1 MSLTKDLKK
10 RRLKRKMRIR
20 KKVTG
25 TDSRLRLSIYRSTTN
40 IYAQLINDESHS
52 TVLAV
57 SSIDKDLKSQIGADM
72 NKIEQAKLVGAHLA
86 KKAKDAGIDNVGF
99 DRNGYVFRGRVKAL
113 ADAARE
119 AGLNF

>member
-1 MSLTKDLKK
+1 MSITRDLKN
-10 RRLKRKMRIR
+10 RRIKRKLRIR
-20 KKVTG
+20 KKVYG

-40 IYAQLINDESHS
+40 IYAQLINDDTKATIIS
-52 TVLAV
+52 A
-57 SSIDKDLKSQIGADM
+57 SSIDKDLKTKLNTQM
-72 NKIEQAKLVGAHLA
+72 TKIEQAKLVGSHLA
-86 KKAKDAGIDNVGF
+86 EKANQQGIKDVGF

>member
-1 MSLTKDLKK
+1 MSTVKELKS
-10 RRLKRKMRIR
+10 RRIKRKLRIR
-20 KKVTG
+20 KKVYG

-40 IYAQLINDESHS
+40 IYAQLINDDTKL
-52 TVLAV
+52 TVIAA
-57 SSIDKDLKSQIGADM
+57 SSIDKDLKLKFSTAM
-72 NKIEQAKLVGAHLA
+72 TKIEQAKLVGTHLA
-86 KKAKDAGIDNVGF
+86 QKAKDNGIVNVGF

>member
-1 MSLTKDLKK
+1 MSITQDLKN
-10 RRLKRKMRIR
+10 RRIKRKLRIR
-20 KKVTG
+20 KKVYG

-40 IYAQLINDESHS
+40 IYAQLINDDTKQTLLS
-52 TVLAV
+52 V
-57 SSIDKDLKSQIGADM
+57 SSIDKDLKS
-72 NKIEQAKLVGAHLA
+72 KINNEMTKIDQAKEVGKALAEKA
-86 KKAKDAGIDNVGF
+86 KKAGYTSVGF

>member
-1 MSLTKDLKK
+1 MSLTKDLKV
-10 RRLKRKMRIR
+10 RRLKRKLRIR
-20 KKVTG
+20 KKVHG

-40 IYAQLINDESHS
+40 IYAQLINDETHS

-57 SSIDKDLKSQIGADM
+57 SSIDKDLKGQVSAGM
-72 NKIEQAKLVGAHLA
+72 NKIDQAKLVGSHLA
-86 KKAKDAGIDNVGF
+86 KKAKEAGIENVGF

-113 ADAARE
+113 ADSARE

>member
-1 MSLTKDLKK
+1 MSLTKDLKN

-20 KKVTG
+20 KKVSG

-40 IYAQLINDESHS
+40 IYAQLINDETHS
-52 TVLAV
+52 TILAV
-57 SSIDKDLKSQIGADM
+57 SSIDKDLKGQIGADM
-72 NKIEQAKLVGAHLA
+72 DKIDQAKLVGSHLA
-86 KKAKDAGIDNVGF
+86 KKAQAAGITEVGF

>member
-1 MSLTKDLKK
+1 MSLIKDLKV

-20 KKVTG
+20 KKVHG
-25 TDSRLRLSIYRSTTN
+25 SDSRLRLSIYRSTTN
-40 IYAQLINDESHS
+40 IYAQLINDETQS
-52 TVLAV
+52 TVLSV
-57 SSIDKDLKSQIGADM
+57 SSIDKDLKGQIAANV
-72 NKIEQAKLVGAHLA
+72 NKIEQAKLVGTFIA
-86 KKAKDAGIDNVGF
+86 KKANAAGITNVGF

>member
-1 MSLTKDLKK
+1 MSLIKDLKV

-20 KKVTG
+20 KKVHG
-25 TDSRLRLSIYRSTTN
+25 SDSRLRLSIYRSTTN
-40 IYAQLINDESHS
+40 IYAQLINDETQS
-52 TVLAV
+52 TVLSV
-57 SSIDKDLKSQIGADM
+57 SSIDKDLKGQIPPNV
-72 NKIEQAKLVGAHLA
+72 NKIEQAKLVGSFLS
-86 KKAKDAGIDNVGF
+86 KKANAAGITNVGF

>member
-1 MSLTKDLKK
+1 MSLIKDLKV

-20 KKVTG
+20 KKVHG
-25 TDSRLRLSIYRSTTN
+25 SDSRLRLSIYRSTTN
-40 IYAQLINDESHS
+40 IYAQLINDETQS
-52 TVLAV
+52 TVLSV
-57 SSIDKDLKSQIGADM
+57 SSIDKDLKGQIAANV
-72 NKIEQAKLVGAHLA
+72 NKIEQAKLVGTFLA
-86 KKAKDAGIDNVGF
+86 KKANSAGITNVGF

>member
-1 MSLTKDLKK
+1 MSITQDLKN
-10 RRLKRKMRIR
+10 RRIKRKLRIR
-20 KKVTG
+20 KKVYG

-40 IYAQLINDESHS
+40 IYAQLINDDTKQTLLS
-52 TVLAV
+52 V
-57 SSIDKDLKSQIGADM
+57 SSIDKDLKS
-72 NKIEQAKLVGAHLA
+72 KINNEMTKIDQAKEVGKALA
-86 KKAKDAGIDNVGF
+86 EKASKAGYINVGF